1 MDGLRTRASRR
12 GVLGAALGGSAVLL
26 GASRRALTAPE
37 GTPAA
42 GPPIKVAF
50 VYVGSVNDGGWTQAH
65 DVGRQAVEAAIPNAE
80 TAYQENVP
88 ENAADAERVIRGF
101 AEDGYDLIFTT
112 SFGFME
118 PTITVARSFPETA
131 FIHIS
136 GYKTAENV
144 GTGFGKQEE
153 PRYVC
158 GIISGG
164 MTKSNTIGYVAAFPI
179 PEVIRGINAFT
190 LGVQVT
196 NPNATVKVI
205 WTNTWFNPQIE
216 RAAAEALLDDGAD
229 VIAQHQDTPAPQQAA
244 EARGVYGIGNDFD
257 MAPQAP
263 KAVMTTPVWNWGV
276 YYVEVAKQVQTGT
289 WESNQ
294 YWGGWK
300 DGVVDLAPIG
310 PMVPDGLKAQALAEA
325 ERFKRGEKTLTTVF
339 TGPIVDQDGEE
350 RLADGE
356 GLSDEDIL
364 AMDWFV
370 RGVEGEVPS

>member
-1 MDGLRTRASRR
+1 MDGLRARTSRR
-12 GVLGAALGGSAVLL
+12 GVLGAALGGSALL
-26 GASRRALTAPE
+26 LAGTRRATAQA

-65 DVGRQAVEAAIPNAE
+65 DVGRQAIEAAIPNAE

-88 ENAADAERVIRGF
+88 DNAADSERVIRGF

-112 SFGFME
+112 SFGFMDA
-118 PTITVARSFPETA
+118 TINVAKSFPDTT

-136 GYKTAENV
+136 GYKTEENV

-158 GIISGG
+158 GIISGV

-190 LGVQVT
+190 LGAQVT
-196 NPNATVKVI
+196 NPDVVVKVI
-205 WTNTWFNPQIE
+205 WTNTWFDPQKE

-276 YYVEVAKQVQTGT
+276 YYVEVAKQVQAGT

-310 PMVPDGLKAQALAEA
+310 PMVPDDLKAQAEAEA
-325 ERFKRGEKTLTTVF
+325 ELFKSGEKTLTTIF

-350 RLADGE
+350 RLAAGE
-356 GLSDEDIL
+356 SLPDDEIL
-364 AMDWFV
+364 AMNWFV
-370 RGVEGEVPS
+370 RGVEGEIPS